1 MYKISIITV
10 VYNNEDKIEATINSI
25 INQSFTNY
33 EYIIID
39 GNSTDDTIKIIS
51 KYKDKIN
58 KFISEPDNGIYD
70 AMNKGIKLCSG
81 EWVIFMNA
89 GDVFKNKDTLSKIF
103 SEKIPQNINFIYS
116 DFQVKNNGCIKTF
129 RSSFSKGILLHQSI
143 IYRTKMHNKYGFY
156 YVTKKYIVSD
166 YIFFMQFKENE
177 IQKTPYIISINDEAG
192 VSAANWCGYQKIC
205 CDYMFYRI
213 SITQLIL
220 QLLCRFIKNT
230 LKKYLK

>member
-1 MYKISIITV
+1 
-10 VYNNEDKIEATINSI
+10 
-25 INQSFTNY
+25 
-33 EYIIID
+33 
-39 GNSTDDTIKIIS
+39 
-51 KYKDKIN
+51 
-58 KFISEPDNGIYD
+58 
-70 AMNKGIKLCSG
+70 
-81 EWVIFMNA
+81 
-89 GDVFKNKDTLSKIF
+89 
-103 SEKIPQNINFIYS
+103 
-116 DFQVKNNGCIKTF
+116 
-129 RSSFSKGILLHQSI
+129 
-143 IYRTKMHNKYGFY
+143 MHNKYGFY

-220 QLLCRFIKNT
+220 QLSSRFIKNT